1 MAPHDA
7 VVDQY
12 RRVLEEK
19 IELAGVPTSDED
31 DEGAKSG
38 EDETDDEETEDE
50 ETEDE
55 ESDDDEENDGDE
67 SASEAESESDD
78 DSG

>member
-1 MAPHDA
+1 

-19 IELAGVPTSDED
+19 IELAGVPTPVGD
-31 DEGAKSG
+31 DESAESG
-38 EDETDDEETEDE
+38 EDETEDE
-50 ETEDE
+50 DTEDE
-55 ESDDDEENDGDE
+55 ESEDDDEESDGDE
-67 SASEAESESDD
+67 SAETESGD